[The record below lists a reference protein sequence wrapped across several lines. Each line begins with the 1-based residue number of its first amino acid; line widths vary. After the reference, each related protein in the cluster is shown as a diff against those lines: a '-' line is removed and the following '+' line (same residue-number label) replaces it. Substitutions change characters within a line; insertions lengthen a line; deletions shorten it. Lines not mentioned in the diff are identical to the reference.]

1 MGSSR
6 SKLWADKRY
15 GWISIRVIEQ
25 AVAYMKEAGIAK
37 SRFWAYL
44 LVQDVEDAK
53 NRAIALS
60 RMGVEPFAQP
70 YRDYNGGEPTRA
82 QKQFAHWVN
91 KKSVFHSCTWAM
103 PLS

>member
-1 MGSSR
+1 M
-6 SKLWADKRY
+6 
-15 GWISIRVIEQ
+15 IEQ

-53 NRAIALS
+53 NRMTVLH

-70 YRDYNGGEPTRA
+70 YRDYDGGEPTRV
-82 QKQFAHWVN
+82 QKQFAQWVN
-91 KKSVFHSCTWAM
+91 KKSVFHSCTWEEFKKQ
-103 PLS
+103 